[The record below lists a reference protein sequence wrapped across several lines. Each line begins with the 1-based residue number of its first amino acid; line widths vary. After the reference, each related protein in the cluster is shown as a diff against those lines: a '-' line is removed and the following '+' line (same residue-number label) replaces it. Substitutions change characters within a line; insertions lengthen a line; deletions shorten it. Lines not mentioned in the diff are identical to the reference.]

1 MTNDKQR
8 ERLVELLKETRCERS
23 CDGFKNI
30 EVCNGCT
37 AYERHAKS
45 ADYLLANGVIVP
57 LCKVGQDIYRVTG
70 GKVYGDWQIAYIE
83 VYPDEIGFIDDSDN
97 YFTEDHIGKD
107 VFLTREEALKAL
119 GGVQG

>member
-1 MTNDKQR
+1 MNKQKD
-8 ERLVELLKETRCERS
+8 RLVELLDECCKTEL
-23 CDGFKNI
+23 
-30 EVCNGCT
+30 CT
-37 AYERHAKS
+37 QFYKS
-45 ADYLLANGVIVP
+45 VLGRIADQLLANGVIVP
-57 LCKVGQDIYRVTG
+57 PCKVGQDIYRVTG